1 MDNFKN
7 PFRPGAG
14 HLPPYLAG
22 RQIQLDDFKQNIL
35 TQEPILKNL
44 IISGLRGVGKT
55 VLLDT
60 LKPLALKEGWIVA
73 GTDLSESASVSE
85 ANFSTRLLTDLASA
99 VSNIVLSTQEIT
111 SIGFQGKTERVEHH
125 LNYEILNYIY
135 KSTHGLESDKLK
147 AVIKFIWEVCQ
158 KHAKGIILA
167 YDEAQNLKDTKED
180 KQYPLSL
187 LLEITQHAQKNGLPV
202 LLILTGLPTLLTNLV
217 EARTYSER
225 MFHQT
230 ILNRLSPEDS
240 REAIVR
246 PIADQNCPVKLTTEA
261 VDQIIEHSGGYP
273 YFIQYICKETYDA
286 LIQQQAMGVPLS
298 DIRIRIDEIIRKLD
312 IDFYQARWNRATD
325 KQRNLLNVIAQLDN
339 AEAEFSMKDIE
350 VAMKSSGSK
359 VSASAIN
366 VMLKALTEAG
376 LLYKTRH
383 GFYSFAVPMLSHFVK
398 REMGE

>member
-180 KQYPLSL
+180 NMPK
-187 LLEITQHAQKNGLPV
+187 
-202 LLILTGLPTLLTNLV
+202 
-217 EARTYSER
+217 RT
-225 MFHQT
+225 
-230 ILNRLSPEDS
+230 
-240 REAIVR
+240 
-246 PIADQNCPVKLTTEA
+246 
-261 VDQIIEHSGGYP
+261 
-273 YFIQYICKETYDA
+273 
-286 LIQQQAMGVPLS
+286 
-298 DIRIRIDEIIRKLD
+298 
-312 IDFYQARWNRATD
+312 DF
-325 KQRNLLNVIAQLDN
+325 L
-339 AEAEFSMKDIE
+339 
-350 VAMKSSGSK
+350 
-359 VSASAIN
+359 
-366 VMLKALTEAG
+366 
-376 LLYKTRH
+376 
-383 GFYSFAVPMLSHFVK
+383 FYSF
-398 REMGE
+398 